1 MIAEAEDPN
10 LVRGESQVLIVG
22 AGPAGCSAGI
32 VLARAGVDVT
42 VIDRARFPRDKTC
55 GDAVSNLAMGLIDQ
69 LGAGE
74 DVRQAPHALVE
85 RGVAAFPDGT
95 RIERRYDRPGYIVPR
110 LRSSSPPTDMARW
123 GSRHSV
129 VISCNIAC
137 WPCR

>member
-10 LVRGESQVLIVG
+10 LVRGESQVLIV
-22 AGPAGCSAGI
+22 
-32 VLARAGVDVT
+32 
-42 VIDRARFPRDKTC
+42 
-55 GDAVSNLAMGLIDQ
+55 
-69 LGAGE
+69 GAGE

-110 LRSSSPPTDMARW
+110 LSLDHALKQALVAAGARRSSSPPTDMARW
-123 GSRHSV
+123 GSRLSV
-129 VISCNIAC
+129 VTSREGAC

>member
-10 LVRGESQVLIVG
+10 LVRGESQVLIV
-22 AGPAGCSAGI
+22 
-32 VLARAGVDVT
+32 
-42 VIDRARFPRDKTC
+42 
-55 GDAVSNLAMGLIDQ
+55 
-69 LGAGE
+69 GAGE

-110 LRSSSPPTDMARW
+110 LSLRSSSPPTDMARW
-123 GSRHSV
+123 GSRLSV
-129 VISCNIAC
+129 VTSREGAC